1 MAIVTTADTGCAEV
15 VGDAALLVPSGD
27 VPALG
32 AALDRLI
39 GDPALRARL
48 GARARRHF
56 ERAFTWTTVAA
67 THERLYRRSWPNG
80 RSLPMPDKIPW
91 ARLRIAV
98 AALALGALF
107 LAIPPATVL
116 DAWRDARP
124 GLLALGMAWMAA
136 AAVASS
142 AAFYATLRLRG
153 IAPPLAEVVRT
164 DIAGHFYT
172 FTAPF
177 GVVAGGAARV
187 LRLQGPGRPM
197 ASLIGA
203 ILTNRLVN
211 IWAAAALAC
220 LALVAVRPA
229 IGATWPVWLLLL
241 SGIAGL
247 ALAARLAAHHRRI
260 RLLVAGRFVPL
271 LPLAPQRRR
280 RIRRTLRRLGG
291 AGGTTSLPLH
301 LVPVALVV
309 LRHLCS
315 AAALAAF
322 AAAFGLDLGF
332 VASLWVRMALN
343 VAMLVPLAGG
353 TGRARGR
360 LRRPSDALRRARE
373 RRARHRPLRAGLS
386 DRRRRHR
393 RPLRA
398 DGLAQGRQAGKVSD
412 TTCPPAPVE
421 ESGKLGAD
429 DARRTSADTRTPC
442 RKREQRISSA
452 SRCRESMIARETPG
466 LILINAFTR
475 LARNQLQA
483 MMIIVPKSVAGP
495 QRRLRSTDADRGSSR
510 LDSGGSADG
519 HDRDRGP
526 DLAGPRFS
534 RPGPIRRSDDRASSP
549 AHWCCP
555 H

>member
-1 MAIVTTADTGCAEV
+1 
-15 VGDAALLVPSGD
+15 
-27 VPALG
+27 
-32 AALDRLI
+32 
-39 GDPALRARL
+39 
-48 GARARRHF
+48 
-56 ERAFTWTTVAA
+56 
-67 THERLYRRSWPNG
+67 
-80 RSLPMPDKIPW
+80 MPDKIPW

-203 ILTNRLVN
+203 ILANRLVN

-241 SGIAGL
+241 SSIAGL
-247 ALAARLAAHHRRI
+247 ALAAWLAAHHRRI
-260 RLLVAGRFVPL
+260 RLLVAGRLVPL

-291 AGGTTSLPLH
+291 AGGSTSIPLH

-315 AAALAAF
+315 AAALVTF

-343 VAMLVPLAGG
+343 VAMLVPLSPAGLG
-353 TGRARGR
+353 VREVGFVVLLKPFAV
-360 LRRPSDALRRARE
+360 PESDALAIALCVLAYQIVVAAIGGLCE
-373 RRARHRPLRAGLS
+373 LTDSLRAA
-386 DRRRRHR
+386 
-393 RPLRA
+393 RP
-398 DGLAQGRQAGKVSD
+398 
-412 TTCPPAPVE
+412 
-421 ESGKLGAD
+421 
-429 DARRTSADTRTPC
+429 AR
-442 RKREQRISSA
+442 
-452 SRCRESMIARETPG
+452 
-466 LILINAFTR
+466 
-475 LARNQLQA
+475 
-483 MMIIVPKSVAGP
+483 
-495 QRRLRSTDADRGSSR
+495 
-510 LDSGGSADG
+510 
-519 HDRDRGP
+519 
-526 DLAGPRFS
+526 
-534 RPGPIRRSDDRASSP
+534 
-549 AHWCCP
+549 
-555 H
+555 